1 MVELTHGGTWIKWSS
16 LDRRDRNWA
25 LLSFVASGLSALPV
39 SLLAADRAYGLGH
52 RAGSGG
58 AEARPTA
65 LAPFLQSDLFAVA
78 MLVAAVL
85 AAVSAFAWWRFSRNQ
100 DEMFN
105 RIQNYAIG
113 QAAGWTFAFAF
124 LWWLLW
130 LGRWLPALSLTVI
143 VLVGTALLLGF
154 WFQAVRRWA

>member
-16 LDRRDRNWA
+16 LNRRDRNWA
-25 LLSFVASGLSALPV
+25 LLSFVTSGLSALPV
-39 SLLAADRAYGLGH
+39 SLLAADWAYAQGY

-58 AEARPTA
+58 DESQSTA

-78 MLVAAVL
+78 MLIAAAL
-85 AAVSAFAWWRFSRNQ
+85 AVVSALAWWQFSRNQ

-113 QAAGWTFAFAF
+113 QAGAWTFAFAF

-130 LGRWLPALSLTVI
+130 LGRWVGPLSLTVI
-143 VLVGTALLLGF
+143 VLVGTALLLAF
-154 WFQAVRRWA
+154 WFYAVRKWA